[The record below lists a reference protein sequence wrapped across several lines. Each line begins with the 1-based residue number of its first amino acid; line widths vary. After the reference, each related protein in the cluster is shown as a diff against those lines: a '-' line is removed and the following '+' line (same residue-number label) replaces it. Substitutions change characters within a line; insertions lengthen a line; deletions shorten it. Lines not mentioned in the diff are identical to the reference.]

1 MQYLQCLWSRS
12 FLLTTDLATQM
23 QNTPSLGELV
33 RGSAWQIE
41 QIHRCRIRSVPS
53 DVQGFM
59 GLVQIVFPSV
69 QIKRSERAEQKP
81 WSPAAERGLVRD
93 PKRCEDQCVCV
104 SVSAPCRRRRCSFS
118 SVWVCWV
125 SRGDR
130 HSNQDRNWRPTS
142 RAGKHPDHSQQTISE
157 ADSYTTSGV
166 CVVFLV
172 QITQNSFLFSS
183 IMSQMKSFCLNQ
195 AE

>member
-53 DVQGFM
+53 DAQGFM

-104 SVSAPCRRRRCSFS
+104 
-118 SVWVCWV
+118 WVCLHHAD
-125 SRGDR
+125 GDGAR
-130 HSNQDRNWRPTS
+130 FLLCGS
-142 RAGKHPDHSQQTISE
+142 AGCLGEIGTQTRTE
-157 ADSYTTSGV
+157 TGD
-166 CVVFLV
+166 L
-172 QITQNSFLFSS
+172 
-183 IMSQMKSFCLNQ
+183 Q
-195 AE
+195 AEQVNTLTTANKPSLRRIHTLLVEFVSCF